1 MVKDLLVSCLLCLSA
16 GFALAQECL
25 NPQAV
30 EKNNEAVGYIQR
42 FQTDNPDSVKRAI
55 DLLDEAIAIDPSY
68 RLAYSNKIQFQMYLK
83 DKEGA
88 LETFSQLERLGAL
101 DPVRLLYKGMLLE
114 LNGRKKEAMDVY
126 AQVVSL
132 FRKQLE
138 EKPDVTVLMNY
149 ALAVYL
155 KDGKKYAYDDLNK
168 KMPEEMASGKN
179 DVMRG
184 FLDKVYGW
192 KRDEVVEKLMYNE
205 D

>member
-16 GFALAQECL
+16 GFALAQECP

-42 FQTDNPDSVKRAI
+42 FQTDNPDSVQRAI

-101 DPVRLLYKGMLLE
+101 DPVRLLYKGMLRE

-132 FRKQLE
+132 FRKQLG

>member
-1 MVKDLLVSCLLCLSA
+1 M
-16 GFALAQECL
+16 
-25 NPQAV
+25 
-30 EKNNEAVGYIQR
+30 GYIQR